1 MAVRT
6 NLDMDVLRTIVAGFD
21 LGSFARAADR
31 LGRSQSA
38 ISTQLRRLEAQ
49 VGQPLVQKAGRGLK
63 PTLAGENLLGYARRI
78 LELND
83 EAVAMLH
90 DSDVAG
96 WVRLG
101 VPQDFAESALPA
113 VLGRFARAHPKVRI
127 EARADRNFRL
137 VESIRRGDLDLALT
151 WSDGDETAHAER
163 IAQVPIAWIAH
174 PECAALETLGREPLP
189 LVAFDQ
195 PCIFRSAGV
204 TRLDTAGIPW
214 RLVFT
219 SPSLS
224 ALWAATDAGL
234 GIALRTPVGMPK
246 SLAVLDPAAHGL
258 PALPTT
264 ALSLHRAEAEP
275 APAVARL
282 GEILKATVV
291 EATQAQ

>member
-1 MAVRT
+1 MLARL
-6 NLDMDVLRTIVAGFD
+6 NLDTDVLRTLVTGFD
-21 LGSFARAADR
+21 LGSFARAAER

-49 VGQPLVQKAGRGLK
+49 IGQPLVQKAGRGLK

-83 EAVAMLH
+83 EAVAMLR
-90 DSDVAG
+90 DREVAG

-113 VLGRFARAHPKVRI
+113 VLGRFARAHPNVQI

-137 VESIRRGDLDLALT
+137 IESIRRNEVDLALT
-151 WSDGDETAHAER
+151 WSNGDETAHGER
-163 IAQVPIAWIAH
+163 IARVPIAWIAH
-174 PECAALETLGREPLP
+174 ADCAALGRRGREPLP

-195 PCIFRSAGV
+195 PCIFRTVGAA
-204 TRLDTAGIPW
+204 RLDAAGIPW

-224 ALWAATDAGL
+224 ALWAAADAGL
-234 GIALRTPVGMPK
+234 GIALRTPIGMPK
-246 SLAVLDPAAHGL
+246 TLSVLDPAAHGL
-258 PALPTT
+258 PTLPTT

-275 APAVARL
+275 APAVAKL
-282 GEILKATVV
+282 ADILRETVL
-291 EATQAQ
+291 EALRG